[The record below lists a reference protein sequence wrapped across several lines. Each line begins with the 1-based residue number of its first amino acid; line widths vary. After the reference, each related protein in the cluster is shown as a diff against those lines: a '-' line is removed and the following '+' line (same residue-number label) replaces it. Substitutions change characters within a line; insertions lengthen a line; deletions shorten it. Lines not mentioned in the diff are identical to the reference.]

1 MKSLTLTFIILSFIN
16 IPAQERYINVT
27 GKSELIIPADQVS
40 FSIPIKIIAES
51 IEESKKTNDKILN
64 ELLNILH

>member
-40 FSIPIKIIAES
+40 FSIPIKI
-51 IEESKKTNDKILN
+51 NLYIL
-64 ELLNILH
+64 LLGKPGMKVTGGL